1 MDDLWAAMD
10 ALDQRVAAAL
20 AAAREANA
28 AGLGRVRGLTQTK
41 SMRLRPSAALAPG
54 AGSQAE
60 EVGDGEPYSPRAL
73 LGAEAAEQPDKFLP
87 RVKFSF
93 KAQAGP
99 PLHEGGCSTARGRL
113 EGNSDG
119 VPEAAGL
126 IAAVHQGM
134 PTAGTG
140 GAEQQQQQQQQHP
153 AEQPLPGAA
162 APADAQRPRGVRW
175 GATEGGLDRLGWV
188 RNLVQFSE
196 FKQQQGLLAQ
206 PAGAPP
212 PGGQSPDQLPAGM
225 STISWLESG
234 AGLNPGGSTSS
245 GGAAAGQGRPAPP
258 RSREEV
264 ALLQAWL
271 QDMMGQV
278 IAQAGGQQLQRP
290 GAMDTTADAAAA
302 AVAAVDV
309 PSSQQG
315 QPQSATDLA
324 DAALWV
330 YGLAFEELQRQVGTE
345 CGDRGTLLG
354 GMWQHTFSLVELRY
368 AWGVG
373 HIICMC
379 GAASYAWRA
388 GQTTCTACFNACPSR
403 LRVAVELP
411 ASLPCPQV
419 LAGV

>member
-10 ALDQRVAAAL
+10 ALDQRVVAAL

-41 SMRLRPSAALAPG
+41 SMRLRAPG

-60 EVGDGEPYSPRAL
+60 EVVDDEAYSPRAL

-93 KAQAGP
+93 QAQVGP

-113 EGNSDG
+113 EGNGDD

-126 IAAVHQGM
+126 IAAVHQGGSA
-134 PTAGTG
+134 AGAG
-140 GAEQQQQQQQQHP
+140 SAEQQQQQQQQP
-153 AEQPLPGAA
+153 ADQPPPGAA
-162 APADAQRPRGVRW
+162 APADAQRPHGVRW

-206 PAGAPP
+206 PAGVPP

-234 AGLNPGGSTSS
+234 AGLNPGGSTNS
-245 GGAAAGQGRPAPP
+245 GGTAAGQGRPAPP

-278 IAQAGGQQLQRP
+278 IAQAGGQQPQRL
-290 GAMDTTADAAAA
+290 GAMETTADAAAA

-309 PSSQQG
+309 PGSQQA
-315 QPQSATDLA
+315 QPQSAADLA

-354 GMWQHTFSLVELRY
+354 GMWQHTFSLVELR
-368 AWGVG
+368 
-373 HIICMC
+373 
-379 GAASYAWRA
+379 
-388 GQTTCTACFNACPSR
+388 
-403 LRVAVELP
+403 
-411 ASLPCPQV
+411 
-419 LAGV
+419 